1 MHSLMR
7 QLKYS
12 QRVFALD
19 LSRVL
24 ARLPLS
30 NTIKMLKPVEVV
42 GVLLPLCALILW
54 SISLMYVD
62 VGRMNDLGLV
72 SVLPPTIIL
81 ALIILTISFCL
92 TLRQPKLRMPIILLH
107 LFLLIFMLYGITTLV
122 EEAPR
127 FTAVYWNAGYTE
139 YIMRTGTVDPSL
151 DAYFSWP
158 GFFVLSAFVTRITE
172 YHDILPL
179 AAWAPVFFNLIYLG
193 PLYMIFTSATTDKRL
208 VWLGYC
214 SFT

>member
-1 MHSLMR
+1 MHPLIR

-42 GVLLPLCALILW
+42 SVLLPLCALILW

-72 SVLPPTIIL
+72 SVLPPTITL
-81 ALIILTISFCL
+81 ARSEEHTSELQSPYDLVC
-92 TLRQPKLRMPIILLH
+92 RLL
-107 LFLLIFMLYGITTLV
+107 L
-122 EEAPR
+122 E
-127 FTAVYWNAGYTE
+127 
-139 YIMRTGTVDPSL
+139 
-151 DAYFSWP
+151 
-158 GFFVLSAFVTRITE
+158 
-172 YHDILPL
+172 
-179 AAWAPVFFNLIYLG
+179 
-193 PLYMIFTSATTDKRL
+193 KK
-208 VWLGYC
+208 
-214 SFT
+214 

>member
-42 GVLLPLCALILW
+42 GVLLPLCALMMW
-54 SISLMYVD
+54 SISLRYVY
-62 VGRMNDLGLV
+62 VGHMNDLGLV

-81 ALIILTISFCL
+81 ALIVLTISFCL
-92 TLRQPKLRMPIILLH
+92 TLRQPQGRVPIILLH

-122 EEAPR
+122 EQATR
-127 FTAVYWNAGYTE
+127 FVDVYKHAGYVD
-139 YIMRTGTVDPSL
+139 YIIRTGAFDPNIYL
-151 DAYFSWP
+151 YP
-158 GFFVLSAFVTRITE
+158 G
-172 YHDILPL
+172 
-179 AAWAPVFFNLIYLG
+179 WPVFFIS
-193 PLYMIFTSATTDKRL
+193 SAFITQIA
-208 VWLGYC
+208 GYHNAL
-214 SFT
+214 S